1 MGKEILMK
9 YSEID
14 TALSQL
20 QLSAQALDPSFP
32 QDMKGLNVLDT
43 MDRLSDINTKL
54 EALLKSYQALLIKS
68 EQMAGNSVELMKE
81 ADQKLS
87 TVSTSIL
94 K

>member
-1 MGKEILMK
+1 
-9 YSEID
+9 
-14 TALSQL
+14 
-20 QLSAQALDPSFP
+20 
-32 QDMKGLNVLDT
+32 

-87 TVSTSIL
+87 TVFTSIL

>member
-20 QLSAQALDPSFP
+20 RLSAQALDPSFP
-32 QDMKGLNVLDT
+32 QGIKGLNVLDI
-43 MDRLSDINTKL
+43 MDKLSDINTKL

-68 EQMAGNSVELMKE
+68 EQMAGSSVELMRE

>member
-1 MGKEILMK
+1 MFPI
-9 YSEID
+9 
-14 TALSQL
+14 
-20 QLSAQALDPSFP
+20 P
-32 QDMKGLNVLDT
+32 QDIKGLNVLDT
-43 MDRLSDINTKL
+43 MDKLSDINTKL

-68 EQMAGNSVELMKE
+68 EQMAGSSVELMRE